1 MSQAGPGLTGL
12 LPRDLRPALVRR
24 SLAVDTTQP
33 IDLGRYRQAL
43 LDHIRSIV
51 KNPTE
56 AEDVLQEVLV
66 KAHQSIGQLR
76 AEGAL
81 TAWLF
86 RIATHLG
93 IDHLRKHSRQP
104 EVAPDIDPKDLG
116 SEDEGAPGLQRLVEQ
131 QEMSACVQRFL
142 LNLPCVYRTA
152 LLLHDLDGLTA
163 VEIASSLGITV
174 ENAKI
179 RLHRARAALRA
190 ALEAG
195 CSFSCDER
203 GVLVCEP
210 KRG

>member
-1 MSQAGPGLTGL
+1 MSRAGAELRTCDFGPGG
-12 LPRDLRPALVRR
+12 VQR
-24 SLAVDTTQP
+24 SSAVDTGKP

-51 KNPTE
+51 RNPAE
-56 AEDVLQEVLV
+56 AEDVLQEVLL
-66 KAHQSIGQLR
+66 KAHQGVEQLR

-81 TAWLF
+81 TVWLF

-93 IDHLRKHSRQP
+93 IDHLRKHSRGP
-104 EVAPDIDPKDLG
+104 ELADDIDATELA
-116 SEDEGAPGLQRLVEQ
+116 SEEEGPPSLQRLVEQ

-142 LNLPCVYRTA
+142 LDLPSVYRA
-152 LLLHDLDGLTA
+152 VLLLHDLDGLTA
-163 VEIASSLGITV
+163 AEIAQRLGITL

-190 ALEAG
+190 AMRAR
-195 CSFSCDER
+195 CTFSHDER

>member
-1 MSQAGPGLTGL
+1 VETS
-12 LPRDLRPALVRR
+12 
-24 SLAVDTTQP
+24 QP

-43 LDHIRSIV
+43 LDHVRSIV
-51 KNPTE
+51 RNPAE

-66 KAHQSIGQLR
+66 KAHQNIGQLR

-81 TAWLF
+81 TSWLF

-93 IDHLRKHSRQP
+93 IDHLRKHGRQP
-104 EVAPDIDPKDLG
+104 EVAQDVDPKDLP
-116 SEDEGAPGLQRLVEQ
+116 SEDDGAPVLQRVVEQ

-142 LNLPCVYRTA
+142 LNLPSVYRTV

-163 VEIASSLGITV
+163 PEIASSLAITV
-174 ENAKI
+174 ENAKV